1 MQHAQ
6 LHSLPAAHWKRR
18 VEVLQQADGR
28 LFVSDSLLMAFVTPL
43 RLLAPL
49 AASQVRSAA
58 WCSSAVVMSSRFG
71 LSHHPVWMVHPMD
84 DTACAG
90 LSCRQLPRHPVCEGR
105 GA

>member
-1 MQHAQ
+1 MLSSTLCL
-6 LHSLPAAHWKRR
+6 LHMGRGGWKSCSK
-18 VEVLQQADGR
+18 QR

-105 GA
+105 GV